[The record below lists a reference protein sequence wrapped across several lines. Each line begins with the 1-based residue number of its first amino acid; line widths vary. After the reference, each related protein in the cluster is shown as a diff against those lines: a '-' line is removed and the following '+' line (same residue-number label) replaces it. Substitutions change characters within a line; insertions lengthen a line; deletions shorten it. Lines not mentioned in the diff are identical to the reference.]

1 MQHDRRGEKRSRD
14 KTFGDPKLGGDD
26 SGGGGGGGDLGD
38 GGDSGSKRER
48 PTGDDDRLGAEKSAA
63 GDRDGE
69 RGRGGGGGGGE
80 SKSEPVTSPSP
91 ETDTAKKS
99 ACATPLPTNTGER
112 ASLFFVGACGHAV
125 VCAVDEPTRRC
136 IARHAV
142 EYVRRLISS
151 APPPA
156 SLLELVASD
165 SADAATATATAT
177 AAVVA
182 SASVST
188 DAADT
193 VTTPSTAHVPLPLA
207 VNDAAETLVAWE
219 NAYTAFNA
227 AVSDRRELLARRG
240 GALALIR
247 AALWLTR
254 SDLVAAEMATAGVG
268 LWLDIADGDGGAS
281 DDDDDDDKDGWG
293 RFSAASNVLRAH
305 AMAIRKARHAPRF
318 RSRRYFFAARF
329 SRDSVPLTLRVCVCV
344 SKPVSKKK
352 PNRFRRRQLRR
363 PLSRNWSR

>member
-1 MQHDRRGEKRSRD
+1 M
-14 KTFGDPKLGGDD
+14 
-26 SGGGGGGGDLGD
+26 
-38 GGDSGSKRER
+38 
-48 PTGDDDRLGAEKSAA
+48 
-63 GDRDGE
+63 
-69 RGRGGGGGGGE
+69 
-80 SKSEPVTSPSP
+80 TSPSP
-91 ETDTAKKS
+91 EIDTAKKS

-142 EYVRRLISS
+142 EYVRRLILS

-165 SADAATATATAT
+165 SADAATATATDAIAT
-177 AAVVA
+177 AAA
-182 SASVST
+182 DT
-188 DAADT
+188 DAVEATAADT
-193 VTTPSTAHVPLPLA
+193 DAVASPSTAHVPPPSST

-240 GALALIR
+240 GALSLIR

-254 SDLVAAEMATAGVG
+254 SDSVAAEMATAGVG
-268 LWLDIADGDGGAS
+268 LWLDVADGDGGAS
-281 DDDDDDDKDGWG
+281 DDDDDKDGWG
-293 RFSAASNVLRAH
+293 RFSAASNILRAH
-305 AMAIRKARHAPRF
+305 AMAIRQARHAPRF
-318 RSRRYFFAARF
+318 ALAPLPFRRSVFARF
-329 SRDSVPLTLRVCVCV
+329 RSTDPTRVCVRVCVCV
-344 SKPVSKKK
+344 CRNAASKKN

-363 PLSRNWSR
+363 PLSRIWSR